1 VKFPREYAD
10 NSLVSRWSFVD
21 LRMPALDLHMAQEK
35 LTRAIQSH
43 AQEALKSRQV
53 ARRLEA
59 LLPVRLKDVERH
71 FRQIQKNEVVNRAP
85 VAGAQRRALC
95 DKAYL
100 DFIQEYADI
109 HGDAIARRIQYET
122 HLMLFE
128 ARRSL
133 RKAARSS

>member
-1 VKFPREYAD
+1 
-10 NSLVSRWSFVD
+10 
-21 LRMPALDLHMAQEK
+21 
-35 LTRAIQSH
+35 
-43 AQEALKSRQV
+43 
-53 ARRLEA
+53 
-59 LLPVRLKDVERH
+59 
-71 FRQIQKNEVVNRAP
+71 
-85 VAGAQRRALC
+85 LC

-133 RKAARSS
+133 RKAGRSS

>member
-1 VKFPREYAD
+1 
-10 NSLVSRWSFVD
+10 
-21 LRMPALDLHMAQEK
+21 MAQEK
-35 LTRAIQSH
+35 LTRAIHSH
-43 AQEALKSRQV
+43 AQEGLKARQV

-59 LLPVRLKDVERH
+59 LLPVRLKDIERR
-71 FRQIQKNEVVNRAP
+71 FRQNQKNQIDARAP

-100 DFIQEYADI
+100 DFIQEYTDI